1 MTDLRGRTFSDLV
14 AGLNA
19 GQHLAVDAVV
29 AFVDGELSASAR
41 DRAAEHLTTCEICA
55 AEVAEQRQARSA
67 VRAARVPQVPAG
79 LLAALCDIPHTAD
92 LPTMPDGLAV
102 TSEGTVVAFADPSRA
117 PSAPLG
123 SEPPLGSSPRWGT
136 GPTVLGRRIGRSGAG
151 AVVSGLVLGVLVMSV
166 LEDPLVGSAGFD
178 RGHAAPPASTEHA
191 VRPSA
196 SHTPS
201 VVPMVA
207 PLTPVAPV
215 ARPAEMPDRAA
226 LLRMNVTP
234 GWYGL
239 RIPR

>member
-29 AFVDGELSASAR
+29 AFVDGELKASAR
-41 DRAAEHLTTCEICA
+41 DRAAEHLTTCQACA

-67 VRAARVPQVPAG
+67 VRSAQVPRVPAG

-92 LPTMPDGLAV
+92 LPSAPDGLSV
-102 TSEGTVVAFADPSRA
+102 TAQGTVVAFADPSSA

-123 SEPPLGSSPRWGT
+123 ATPPLGASARWGT
-136 GPTVLGRRIGRSGAG
+136 GPAVLGRRIGRSGAG
-151 AVVSGLVLGVLVMSV
+151 AVVSGLMLGVLVMTV
-166 LEDPLVGSAGFD
+166 LENPLVPGTGLDPETPAPTSTEPAMTPAAPTVEPVAAPVVAPAAVPVPQPAVLPD
-178 RGHAAPPASTEHA
+178 HAA
-191 VRPSA
+191 
-196 SHTPS
+196 
-201 VVPMVA
+201 
-207 PLTPVAPV
+207 LW
-215 ARPAEMPDRAA
+215 
-226 LLRMNVTP
+226 RMTTSP